1 MNTIQT
7 NSSSGSITLGGV
19 GGGVGGGVP
28 VWRSNGIALDHSGIN
43 LHIVK
48 ANGGW
53 IIQIHHP
60 TDSLTGAYKKSDLYV
75 INDDADFDRELGKIL
90 TIQCLKVSYD

>member
-7 NSSSGSITLGGV
+7 SSGSITLGGV
-19 GGGVGGGVP
+19 GGGGVP
-28 VWRSNGIALDHSGIN
+28 VWRGSPGIALDHSGIN